1 MDESLK
7 KLELWCST
15 FESKTFEQGE
25 LIMRLSEGPQYLY
38 FLQSGFARLYTN
50 TKDGREV
57 TLLISKPGSML
68 GLSFMVSKW
77 KLSDNYVIEA
87 LSPVKV
93 FMVPSHAFLAYCQ
106 KNADISWFFVSKFSD
121 ALSGVLLRLEQSL
134 LEKPQELIG
143 VISYLAS
150 QFGKKHGESDEII
163 IPFPLTSE
171 QLATWTGT
179 ARETVA
185 RTVSTLKKQ
194 GLLRTERKKMVIRN
208 LAVLKAFNA

>member
-15 FESKTFEQGE
+15 FESKTYEQGE
-25 LIMRLSEGPQYLY
+25 TIVRLSANSQFVY

-68 GLSFMVSKW
+68 GLSFALSKW
-77 KLSDNYVIEA
+77 KPTDNYVIEA
-87 LSPVKV
+87 LTPVKV
-93 FMVPSHAFLAYCQ
+93 FMVPTHAFLAFCQ
-106 KNADISWFFVSKFSD
+106 KNADISWLFMSKFSD
-121 ALSGVLLRLEQSL
+121 ALSGILIRLEQSL
-134 LEKPQELIG
+134 QEKPQELIG
-143 VISYLAS
+143 VIAYLAS
-150 QFGKKHGESDEII
+150 QFGKKHGDSDEII
-163 IPFPLTSE
+163 IPFSLTSE

-194 GLLRTERKKMVIRN
+194 GLLRTERKKMVIKN